1 MRFAGNL
8 AFLFPD
14 LPWTDRPAAARAA
27 GLAAVEF
34 PWPPDP
40 AALAAAVR
48 RAGVDAVLCNVDAG
62 DLAAGDRGYAHDP
75 ARRPAWRQALDL
87 ALRFAGRTG
96 CPTLNV
102 LAGRALP
109 GVPAAAQHGT
119 LLDNLAWAGPRARD
133 AGVRLV
139 VEAVNDVDSP
149 GYLHPRTAGVAAAL
163 PEVGV
168 QLDTYHAAVMG
179 EDPAVAAK
187 ALGPRLGHV
196 QLGDH
201 PGRHEPGTG
210 ALDFGGLFAALREI
224 DYRGAVGLEYHPTR
238 PVPATLTLLEQR

>member
-1 MRFAGNL
+1 MRVAGNL

-14 LPWTDRPAAARAA
+14 LPWPDRPAAARAA

-40 AALAAAVR
+40 DALAAAVG
-48 RAGVDAVLCNVDAG
+48 RAGVAVVLCNVDAG

-75 ARRPAWRQALDL
+75 ARRPAWRQALDR
-87 ALRFAGRTG
+87 ALRFAERTG

-109 GVPAAAQHGT
+109 GVPAAAQRET

-149 GYLHPRTAGVAAAL
+149 GYLYPRTADVAAAL

-179 EDPAVAAK
+179 EDPATAVR

-210 ALDFGGLFAALREI
+210 AIDFVALFAALTGI
-224 DYRGAVGLEYHPTR
+224 GYRGGVGLECHPTR
-238 PVPATLTLLEQR
+238 PVPATLALLEQR